1 MIQLLPTDA
10 PFAPQLE
17 KVRSMVEVLAY
28 MGNDLFPI
36 NSARESLHKQSEFE
50 LSEDGTWVLSKK
62 DKKLLTSLGRRGHFT
77 PFTHNG
83 VIFRIKMPI
92 YIARQWFKHTV
103 GFSYNEV
110 SRRYVSE
117 PPEFEF
123 GFPWQRKPTDG
134 IKQGAGEVFNDE
146 TQERFNSE
154 YAVLIRHASDLY
166 SNWIARGMAP
176 QQARK
181 LLPVSYYTEF
191 WQTGNVESFARLYK
205 LRVDPEAQLET
216 QQYALAIGEHMS
228 KLFPEAWAT
237 KTRDYH
243 GEEVAALNSRIA
255 ALEAQL
261 ARSENERL
269 RLERAQAAA

>member
-1 MIQLLPTDA
+1 MTQLLPTDA

-17 KVRSMVEVLAY
+17 KVRGLVEVLAY

-50 LSEDGTWVLSKK
+50 LSEDGTWVLAKK
-62 DKKLLTSLGRRGHFT
+62 DKKLLTSLVRRNHYT

-123 GFPWQRKPTDG
+123 GFPWQQKPVAG
-134 IKQGAGEVFNDE
+134 IKQGAGEVFNDDA
-146 TQERFNSE
+146 QEAFTTE
-154 YAVLIRHASDLY
+154 YTNIIQRVSDTY
-166 SNWIARGMAP
+166 TDWIARGMAP

-181 LLPVSYYTEF
+181 ILPVSYYTEF

-205 LRVDPEAQLET
+205 LRIDPEAQLET
-216 QQYALAIGEHMS
+216 QQYALAIGEHMAR
-228 KLFPEAWAT
+228 LFPEAW
-237 KTRDYH
+237 KQKIRDFH
-243 GEEVAALNSRIA
+243 GEEIAALKSRIA
-255 ALEAQL
+255 ELEAEV
-261 ARSENERL
+261 ARYEKERS
-269 RLERAQAAA
+269 RLERTEVAA